1 MGNIVES
8 AFVTNLLDGLR
19 CVAKQMAGN
28 RQAMLIKVTDN
39 SLASMMFEERTECRA
54 VHAYML
60 SKVINGNVALIVAA
74 DEDFY
79 LFQSALGFCLCLFSN
94 LPAITADGDD
104 AQQMNKHCQ
113 PFRISQTRHLL
124 QTIRQSLSRRPCE
137 NNGLDGFRKVF
148 KVSLQLWECCSYSV
162 DEFRGKDHCN
172 VFYLLPIVSELP
184 AVGCLRRHQNNLAT
198 LERFAN
204 TGYGSDTLAL
214 NNQREF
220 PCRLLMGAYLLR
232 RLQSDMVEMDGLFH
246 GCKFTTII

>member
-113 PFRISQTRHLL
+113 ALRISQPRHLL

-137 NNGLDGFRKVF
+137 YNGLDGFRKAY
-148 KVSLQLWECCSYSV
+148 KVWLQ
-162 DEFRGKDHCN
+162 FRKCGCYCVKQFWGKDHCN

-220 PCRLLMGAYLLR
+220 PCRLLVDAYLLR